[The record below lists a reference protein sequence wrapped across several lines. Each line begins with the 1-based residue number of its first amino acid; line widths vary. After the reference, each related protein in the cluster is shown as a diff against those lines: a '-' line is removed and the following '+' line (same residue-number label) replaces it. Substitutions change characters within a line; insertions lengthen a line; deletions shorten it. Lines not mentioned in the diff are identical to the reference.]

1 MTTKNNI
8 QVEFTDKGCYIP
20 VRVNN
25 ELIVTVQTKA
35 GKVTLSETKLANKRS
50 VGVGV

>member
-1 MTTKNNI
+1 MITKNKI
-8 QVEFTDKGCYIP
+8 QIEYTDKGCYIP

-25 ELIVTVQTKA
+25 EIILTVQTMA
-35 GKVTLSETKLANKRS
+35 GKVTLPETKLLNKRS

>member
-1 MTTKNNI
+1 MTTKNKI

-25 ELIVTVQTKA
+25 ELIITVQTAA
-35 GKVTLSETKLANKRS
+35 GKVTLPETKLLNKRS